1 MISRHLLSPQQYLF
15 LTSQEKGLPE
25 NWNKSENLSRISDL
39 AGKII
44 ETLEILFVSKNLTQK
59 YLNNIFP
66 AWRLNEVLG
75 NMVTFNSEIPLEQE
89 SNKLEI
95 ARYLV
100 TIGISYYEQ
109 RFQDS
114 KLYAKKITETKDL
127 LEDLNRIA
135 DTQIEKSKIY
145 RVPPYITK
153 SKTLAY
159 GLCMSCHAYA
169 GGFDKKQVI
178 QKLRHK
184 QECPYDKKDPDK
196 FIHIIPKLK

>member
-1 MISRHLLSPQQYLF
+1 
-15 LTSQEKGLPE
+15 LPE

-44 ETLEILFVSKNLTQK
+44 ETLEILFVSRNLTQK
-59 YLNNIFP
+59 YLNTIFP

-75 NMVTFNSEIPLEQE
+75 NMVQFNPDIPLEHE
-89 SNKLEI
+89 NNKLEL
-95 ARYLV
+95 ARFMV

-114 KLYAKKITETKDL
+114 KLYAKKIIETKEL

-145 RVPPYITK
+145 RVPPDITR
-153 SKTLAY
+153 SKTLMY
-159 GLCMSCHAYA
+159 GLCISCHAYA

-184 QECPYDKKDPDK
+184 QECPYDKKDPDR
-196 FIHIIPKLK
+196 FIQIKPKLK